1 MFEAPREGLVE
12 VKKKL
17 IYPTWVPALVFVLG
31 CAGADTGLDEQPSP
45 DPEVVAG
52 SRNDDPHPG
61 EDTGGGQGAASTD
74 RPQLCEMVT
83 MEEVSAITGGKYAS
97 FEQQADYATLT
108 HCGYIGGSG
117 GGDVSMLYASGD
129 YVPTRWDSAH
139 MTEVTLVEGFWEEA
153 VWEPGTG
160 TLTAKSGDML
170 VEIGISKSLAE
181 DGQEQ
186 IELSK
191 QLAELVA
198 SKF

>member
-1 MFEAPREGLVE
+1 
-12 VKKKL
+12 
-17 IYPTWVPALVFVLG
+17 
-31 CAGADTGLDEQPSP
+31 
-45 DPEVVAG
+45 
-52 SRNDDPHPG
+52 
-61 EDTGGGQGAASTD
+61 
-74 RPQLCEMVT
+74 
-83 MEEVSAITGGKYAS
+83 
-97 FEQQADYATLT
+97 
-108 HCGYIGGSG
+108 
-117 GGDVSMLYASGD
+117 MLYASGD

>member
-1 MFEAPREGLVE
+1 M
-12 VKKKL
+12 KKKL
-17 IYPTWVPALVFVLG
+17 IYPIWVPILAFILG
-31 CAGADTGLDEQPSP
+31 CAGANTGLDGQPP
-45 DPEVVAG
+45 PGPEVVARSG
-52 SRNDDPHPG
+52 NDDPQAG
-61 EDTGGGQGAASTD
+61 EDIGGGHQAPSTD

-83 MEEVSAITGGKYAS
+83 MEEISAITSGEYAS
-97 FEQQADYATLT
+97 FEQQADYATLA

-129 YVPTRWDSAH
+129 YVRTRWNSAH
-139 MTEVTLVEGFWEEA
+139 MTEVTPIEGFWEA
-153 VWEPGTG
+153 TVWESGTG

-170 VEIGISKSLAE
+170 VEIGISRSLAE
-181 DGQEQ
+181 DEQAQ